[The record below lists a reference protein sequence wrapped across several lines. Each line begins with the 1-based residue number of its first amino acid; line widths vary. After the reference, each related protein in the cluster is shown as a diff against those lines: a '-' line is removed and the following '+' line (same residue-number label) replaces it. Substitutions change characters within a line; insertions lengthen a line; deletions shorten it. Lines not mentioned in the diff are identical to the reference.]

1 MSARQHVASAA
12 LRPQYLTMPPLAPG
26 FSALTE
32 MEERFVAAD
41 PDLGG
46 DPTLVRIAISNQQ
59 WFKAHPRWREQPKA
73 DTRAVYFISAPMSG
87 LIKIGVAGNPQ
98 SRLRE
103 LSTMSP
109 EPLHLIGTTTGGQ
122 PCERALHR
130 RFEHLRSHGEWFR
143 EAPELLDF
151 IRGVSSMSTLI
162 SSPPVDASYP
172 QASPVGATRLGGAL

>member
-1 MSARQHVASAA
+1 MSARLHVASATLPSGSA
-12 LRPQYLTMPPLAPG
+12 VDAWVRPDVSPEHLYQTMPPLAPG

-59 WFKAHPRWREQPKA
+59 WFKAHPRWREQPKT

-87 LIKIGVAGNPQ
+87 LIKIGVAGSPRD
-98 SRLRE
+98 RLRE
-103 LSTMSP
+103 ISTMSP

-122 PCERALHR
+122 LRERALHG
-130 RFEHLRSHGEWFR
+130 RFAHLRSHGEWFR
-143 EAPELLDF
+143 AMPELLNY
-151 IRGVSSMSTLI
+151 IREVS
-162 SSPPVDASYP
+162 A
-172 QASPVGATRLGGAL
+172 